1 MSQALSCNPHLHKW
15 VLVLSNL
22 AYLAPASVTLFK
34 IYEGVIAPMDGAP
47 LITLFGFIT
56 FFGSWSY
63 HSCRADLAINT
74 NTDPC
79 QEQARAAQAK
89 IQPCDHCPPNSM
101 TWVNNIPG
109 ARKEDPL
116 TFQLAHFV
124 DYFLAEFTL
133 LMVLIHVLPIS
144 CKARKLIMVFCM
156 VWIIMFLSG
165 GNEAFAL
172 LPSLLFVCIMIVFW
186 AFTSRH
192 QVDNGQFYT
201 RNKAWTLATLSVILA
216 TVFFKFD
223 GEPYWLKHSLWHIF
237 GGLSAALLLS
247 KSASGYEDIN
257 KKDMQLPRF
266 LARVLKSVDD

>member
-1 MSQALSCNPHLHKW
+1 
-15 VLVLSNL
+15 
-22 AYLAPASVTLFK
+22 
-34 IYEGVIAPMDGAP
+34 
-47 LITLFGFIT
+47 
-56 FFGSWSY
+56 
-63 HSCRADLAINT
+63 
-74 NTDPC
+74 
-79 QEQARAAQAK
+79 
-89 IQPCDHCPPNSM
+89 
-101 TWVNNIPG
+101 
-109 ARKEDPL
+109 
-116 TFQLAHFV
+116 
-124 DYFLAEFTL
+124 
-133 LMVLIHVLPIS
+133 
-144 CKARKLIMVFCM
+144 
-156 VWIIMFLSG
+156 
-165 GNEAFAL
+165 
-172 LPSLLFVCIMIVFW
+172 MIVFW